1 MKISTKKYMSYYC
14 INFSLYRFTVLV
26 LLSCSFSFAQEL
38 DKLQVESDALVY
50 EGNLASKE
58 NFIEAEKYYRKAISK
73 KETNAKG
80 AYNLGNAYYSS
91 ELYDEAISKLIE
103 ATKNGTKEEKHQAF
117 HNIGNALMQNKKC
130 REAVEAYKN
139 ALRNNP
145 SDEESRYNLA
155 LAKECAKE
163 QGDGESE
170 DEKKD
175 KEKDENKK
183 EDQKEDSDK
192 QQDKNEQN
200 KDQDG
205 DEKEE
210 NEGSDKKDNNG
221 NSKDQE
227 GDQKNPDQKNKNQQG
242 KLSPQQVKNLLE
254 AMNNEENKVQEKMNA
269 SKVKGVQ
276 VKTDKDW

>member
-1 MKISTKKYMSYYC
+1 MKEALFYTNVANDFCDQSQVLQYTDLVRRIAYHMLSKMPASVQ
-14 INFSLYRFTVLV
+14 INDLIQS
-26 LLSCSFSFAQEL
+26 
-38 DKLQVESDALVY
+38 
-50 EGNLASKE
+50 GM
-58 NFIEAEKYYRKAISK
+58 
-73 KETNAKG
+73 
-80 AYNLGNAYYSS
+80 LG
-91 ELYDEAISKLIE
+91 LIE

-163 QGDGESE
+163 QGGGESE

-175 KEKDENKK
+175 KEKDEKK
-183 EDQKEDSDK
+183 EENQKEDSDK

-221 NSKDQE
+221 SPKDQE
-227 GDQKNPDQKNKNQQG
+227 GDQKNPNQKNKNQQG

-254 AMNNEENKVQEKMNA
+254 AMNNEEKKVQEKMNA

>member
-103 ATKNGTKEEKHQAF
+103 ATKNGTKEEKHRAF
-117 HNIGNALMQNKKC
+117 HNIGNTLMQNKKC

-163 QGDGESE
+163 QGGGESE

-200 KDQDG
+200 KEAFPGRPGAPPQWRPTHSRR
-205 DEKEE
+205 EE
-210 NEGSDKKDNNG
+210 ANEP
-221 NSKDQE
+221 QTPLPE
-227 GDQKNPDQKNKNQQG
+227 QNKYLWNY
-242 KLSPQQVKNLLE
+242 
-254 AMNNEENKVQEKMNA
+254 
-269 SKVKGVQ
+269 
-276 VKTDKDW
+276 